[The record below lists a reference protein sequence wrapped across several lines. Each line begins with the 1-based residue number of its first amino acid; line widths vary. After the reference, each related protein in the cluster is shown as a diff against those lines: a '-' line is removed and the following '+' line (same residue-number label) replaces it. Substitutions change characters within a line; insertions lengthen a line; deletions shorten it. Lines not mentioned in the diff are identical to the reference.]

1 MNKKALRWLY
11 EELPE
16 LVGGGIISAD
26 AERKIHEHYGEIE
39 KSGGRSIA
47 LTVCGILGA
56 VLIGAGIILILA
68 HNWDDLSRPAR
79 TVLSLAPL
87 IISQIIGLW
96 ILQTG
101 RESAAWREGTAAFL
115 ALSIGSSIALVGQ
128 TYHIPGDFG
137 NFMLTWMLL
146 ALPVTYL
153 LGATIPCI
161 IYFAGI
167 TTWAGY
173 QQSQDGYAVFFWPLL
188 ALTFPYMWMEA
199 RKDCYSQRSVI
210 LGWMFSICLCVG
222 TGVAMEHTCPGLW
235 IIVYSALFPLLYL
248 IGSQWFADAPSAMQK
263 PFHSVGVI
271 GTVVLSFL
279 FTFEF
284 PWKEIGFYNYHCI
297 DRYHEYAGWVDYGLA
312 VILPF
317 CALLLLAMAIRKGDK
332 SKLLFGVLPV
342 LAILGF
348 ATSADAAMALFNVY
362 LFVIGIRTLVV
373 GIRNGRI
380 WTVNAGML
388 ILTALIIARF
398 FDNDIGFVVR
408 GIAFILIGAGFLI
421 TNVILIKRGKRG
433 VQ

>member
-1 MNKKALRWLY
+1 
-11 EELPE
+11 
-16 LVGGGIISAD
+16 
-26 AERKIHEHYGEIE
+26 
-39 KSGGRSIA
+39 
-47 LTVCGILGA
+47 
-56 VLIGAGIILILA
+56 
-68 HNWDDLSRPAR
+68 
-79 TVLSLAPL
+79 
-87 IISQIIGLW
+87 
-96 ILQTG
+96 
-101 RESAAWREGTAAFL
+101 
-115 ALSIGSSIALVGQ
+115 
-128 TYHIPGDFG
+128 
-137 NFMLTWMLL
+137 
-146 ALPVTYL
+146 
-153 LGATIPCI
+153 
-161 IYFAGI
+161 
-167 TTWAGY
+167 
-173 QQSQDGYAVFFWPLL
+173 
-188 ALTFPYMWMEA
+188 
-199 RKDCYSQRSVI
+199 
-210 LGWMFSICLCVG
+210 
-222 TGVAMEHTCPGLW
+222 
-235 IIVYSALFPLLYL
+235 
-248 IGSQWFADAPSAMQK
+248 MQK

-348 ATSADAAMALFNVY
+348 AISADAAMALFNVY